1 MLATAL
7 KEARKRAGKT
17 LREVAEATGMSIGF
31 ISDIEHGRKRTTVDV
46 LVRVQDVLNVKD
58 NSLVKAAQDATS
70 LKEKLRFLYET
81 RPQASFALARLAEEG
96 ITDDELLGM
105 LKSLKKGG

>member
-46 LVRVQDVLNVKD
+46 LEKMQISLGVTD
-58 NSLVKAAQDATS
+58 NSLINAAQEATS
-70 LKEKLRFLYET
+70 LREKLKFLYES

-96 ITDDELLGM
+96 ISDEELMNM
-105 LKSLKKGG
+105 LKNLQKER